1 METDFRNMKSK
12 KVYFYLAIIL
22 VVLPIIVDKVLQEF
36 GKEKHWTL
44 ELSDGSIIKGN
55 FRKSLFSF
63 TAAPNMTIF
72 KWEVKNAQED

>member
-1 METDFRNMKSK
+1 METNYKNLKSK

-22 VVLPIIVDKVLQEF
+22 IVLPIIVDKVLQEF

-63 TAAPNMTIF
+63 SAGPNMTIF
-72 KWEVKNAQED
+72 KWEVKKAQED